1 MLSMQDF
8 KDFHDQLVLE
18 LSEVFV
24 WDGEAKRKSYLAPDA
39 AWQYLNVVCPVLYPD
54 DGHIYLHMSSI
65 ADVWRAWIR
74 SYRAAQV
81 KSNASLPGE
90 SPHFFGLS
98 FDIDTGATRGSLTQ
112 AAIRCK
118 KGLGSNAD
126 RLVVEYL
133 VKCAPV
139 GWAIGDSVNTI
150 HVRALL
156 KSLGFTP
163 HRDIKRE
170 TWHYNIAAAGDS
182 NGAVAVLA
190 RYPILNYK
198 ETSANNLILA
208 QDMLQAILDPDT
220 KLPLYNMKVD
230 GKWGKGSKK
239 AWERFK
245 ELYPAAFIRA
255 SGLLEKGRMLLGLPP
270 GKRGMRILQTFTA
283 KFKIVPPRQVF

>member
-1 MLSMQDF
+1 MQDF
-8 KDFHDQLVLE
+8 KAFHDQLILE
-18 LSEVFV
+18 LAEVFV

-39 AWQYLNVVCPVLYPD
+39 AWQYLNVVCPILYPD
-54 DGHIYLHMSSI
+54 DGHVYLHMSSI

-98 FDIDTGATRGSLTQ
+98 FDIDTGATRASLTL
-112 AAIRCK
+112 ASTRVK
-118 KGLGSNAD
+118 KGVGSSAD

-133 VKCAPV
+133 LKCAPK
-139 GWAIGDSVNTI
+139 GWVIGDKVGTD
-150 HVRALL
+150 HVRELL
-156 KSLGFTP
+156 RSLGFTP
-163 HRDIKRE
+163 HRDKKHE
-170 TWHYNIAAAGDS
+170 LWHYNIAAAGDS

-198 ETSANNLILA
+198 ETSGNSIILA
-208 QDMLQAILDPDT
+208 QSCLQAILDPDT
-220 KLPLYNMKVD
+220 NKPLYLSEID

-283 KFKIVPPRQVF
+283 GFKIVQPRKEF